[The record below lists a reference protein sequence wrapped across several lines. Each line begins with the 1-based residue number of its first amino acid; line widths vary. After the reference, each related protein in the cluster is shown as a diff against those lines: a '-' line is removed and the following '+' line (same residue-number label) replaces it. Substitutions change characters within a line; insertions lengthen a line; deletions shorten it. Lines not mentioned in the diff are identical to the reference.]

1 MDILLL
7 VNREWLTYSLFIY
20 DLIQSIIIML
30 LKTGLLLRYLFRKG
44 VVPVEI
50 DHETGDIYRSPAT
63 GFAKRNDYAEGGE
76 IIILIPDTTAWPG
89 YWRSPDATNKKF
101 AYDVFK
107 KGDVYYR
114 TGDALR
120 RTDDGRW
127 FFMDRLGDTY
137 RWKSENVST
146 AEVAE
151 TIGKYP
157 GVVEA
162 NVYGVL
168 VPGHEGRAGCAAITL
183 EPEARKTFDW
193 IALANYLKKQ
203 LPRYAVPVFVRVLS
217 GEVGGL
223 SSHNNKPNKV
233 PLRAE
238 GVDPALRGT
247 KVDGG
252 KDDEILWMPP
262 KASSYVPFTEIDWD
276 NLVVGQAKL

>member
-1 MDILLL
+1 MITKIEIGFIL
-7 VNREWLTYSLFIY
+7 RH
-20 DLIQSIIIML
+20 
-30 LKTGLLLRYLFRKG
+30 LFRKG

-50 DHETGDIYRSPAT
+50 DHETGDIYRSPTT
-63 GFAKRNDYAEGGE
+63 GFGRRNTYAEGGE
-76 IIILIPDTTAWPG
+76 IIILIPHQTAFPG

-101 AYDVFK
+101 AQDVFT
-107 KGDVYYR
+107 KGDLYYR

-127 FFMDRLGDTY
+127 FFLDRLGDTY
-137 RWKSENVST
+137 RWKAENVST

-151 TIGKYP
+151 TLGKYP

-168 VPGHEGRAGCAAITL
+168 VPGHEGRAGCAALTL
-183 EPEARKTFDW
+183 EPGARRTFDW
-193 IALANYLKKQ
+193 IALANYLKEQ
-203 LPRYAVPVFVRVLS
+203 LPRYAIPVFIRVLS
-217 GEVGGL
+217 GGVGGL

-262 KASSYVPFTEIDWD
+262 KASKYLPFTEKDWYS
-276 NLVVGQAKL
+276 LVVGHATL